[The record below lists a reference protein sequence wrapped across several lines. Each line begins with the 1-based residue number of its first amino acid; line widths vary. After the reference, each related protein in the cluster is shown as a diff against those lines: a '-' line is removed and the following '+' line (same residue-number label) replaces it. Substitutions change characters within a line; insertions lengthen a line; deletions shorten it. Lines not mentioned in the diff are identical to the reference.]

1 LTVLVQLNSGEIV
14 KRKIAKQLNLLL
26 TNNYLLLKT
35 NMKKLCTLLL
45 LIISCH
51 AFAQQDSLKAYNAER
66 VRITSNGM
74 EYLGGWGILNLG
86 TGVFGWSKSLSFTT
100 TVNGVSTTSY
110 AGPETR
116 YFFQMNTIWG
126 SANFI
131 TALLTYTGLQNNKN
145 KKLTAAQTSQE
156 QERIEK
162 IFKVN
167 MYLDVVYLGAGTYLK
182 VVGDSRN
189 SPIMKGYG
197 ESVLLQGG
205 FLLLFDGL
213 MLHAEKQHG
222 NKLRNFLEKHP
233 MTFDGKRV
241 GIIFNM

>member
-1 LTVLVQLNSGEIV
+1 
-14 KRKIAKQLNLLL
+14 
-26 TNNYLLLKT
+26 
-35 NMKKLCTLLL
+35 MKKLCTLLL

-74 EYLGGWGILNLG
+74 EYLGGWGILNAGSGAIL
-86 TGVFGWSKSLSFTT
+86 WA
-100 TVNGVSTTSY
+100 NSTTS
-110 AGPETR
+110 ETR
-116 YFFQMNTIWG
+116 YFFQMNTVWG
-126 SANFI
+126 SANFL
-131 TALLTYTGLQNNKN
+131 TGLLTYTGLQNNKN

>member
-1 LTVLVQLNSGEIV
+1 
-14 KRKIAKQLNLLL
+14 
-26 TNNYLLLKT
+26 
-35 NMKKLCTLLL
+35 MKKLCTLLL

-74 EYLGGWGILNLG
+74 EYLGGWGLINLG
-86 TGVFGWSKSLSFTT
+86 TGAYMNWGTGSKTITITVDGNQVPSRVSSLS
-100 TVNGVSTTSY
+100 
-110 AGPETR
+110 PELK
-116 YFFQMNTIWG
+116 YFAQMNTIWG
-126 SANFI
+126 SANFL
-131 TALLTYTGLQNNKN
+131 TALIGYTGQQNNKN
-145 KKLTAAQTSQE
+145 KKLTAAQTLQE
-156 QERIEK
+156 QERIQK
-162 IFKVN
+162 IFKIN
-167 MYLDVVYLGAGTYLK
+167 MYFDVAYLGAGAYLK
-182 VVGDSRN
+182 LVGDSRN

-222 NKLRNFLEKHP
+222 GKLRNFLEKHP